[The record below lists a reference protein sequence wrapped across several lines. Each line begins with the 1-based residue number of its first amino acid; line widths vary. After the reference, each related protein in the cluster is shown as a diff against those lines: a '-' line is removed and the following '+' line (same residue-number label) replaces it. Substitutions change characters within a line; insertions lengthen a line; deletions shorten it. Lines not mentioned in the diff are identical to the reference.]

1 MRLSSAFARVSLTAA
16 AALPL
21 GACSTLGYYG
31 HLVHGEVS
39 LLAARKPV
47 ARIPGAAHGTGCTL
61 ASAIAANLALG
72 DSLIDAVGKAIE
84 YVHRAL
90 AAGYRPG
97 RGNLRVLDHL
107 NAARSLR
114 KL

>member
-1 MRLSSAFARVSLTAA
+1 MRLLSAFARISLTAA

-47 ARIPGAAHGTGCTL
+47 ARILSDPATDAQL
-61 ASAIAANLALG
+61 KARLQSAQSARQFASEG
-72 DSLIDAVGKAIE
+72 SL
-84 YVHRAL
+84 R
-90 AAGYRPG
+90 AAGAQEPEFT
-97 RGNLRVLDHL
+97 
-107 NAARSLR
+107 
-114 KL
+114 